1 MRIVGTN
8 PSLGDWKPSFE
19 KKQMTARVGNGLDI
33 QRNGNPVKMYRS
45 EKKYEWLTQK
55 YGADVRPW
63 ECQVILENKDWQ
75 NTLKNELNKIH
86 YTYSLKNDFHVDIS

>member
-63 ECQVILENKDWQ
+63 EGQVILENKDW
-75 NTLKNELNKIH
+75 
-86 YTYSLKNDFHVDIS
+86 

>member
-1 MRIVGTN
+1 
-8 PSLGDWKPSFE
+8 
-19 KKQMTARVGNGLDI
+19 MTARVGNEI

-63 ECQVILENKDWQ
+63 ECRVILDNKDWQ
-75 NTLKNELNKIH
+75 NTVKNGLNKIH
-86 YTYSLKNDFHVDIS
+86 YTYGLKNDFHTDIAQ